1 MSNPAKDTIAEPKIS
16 KLKADFDKKL
26 PGYIEKVQGVW
37 SQISLVDWNERL
49 AESLRYYCHRLA
61 GSSSTYGHDE
71 LADTLRD
78 IEKLIDELIDS
89 SNSISD
95 KAYQTIDDKIKKLV
109 IKEANIHKSLELD
122 SVEPSDD
129 NPLTIFIIDDD
140 SDTGLFVQAAV
151 NQLGHKGLF
160 FSSIKEALASLKAAK
175 PSLILLDINFPEG
188 NLAGIKAIARIRN
201 ILDFRVPI
209 VMMSTR
215 KDIKIR
221 LQASTSGSDGF
232 LAKPINVH
240 QLSETIAKN
249 IVPSRFYNKRILIVD
264 DDRSTGLFYRALL
277 KKEGIESH
285 IVTDPLKTIQAI
297 NDFRPHLILM
307 DNIMPNCLGT
317 ELAEIIRQDPSLF
330 HIPIIFITADN
341 DFSLPSKIF
350 SLGAKGYLVKPIN
363 KEEFFHTI
371 EENILNQD
379 RLKKQFKTNPYLSN
393 RSVYTNQSQFFTD
406 IETKISGAIRSVFGM
421 MLIEIQNFTELRAKV
436 GLSKAS
442 LITDKVVEE
451 LDKLNLSGTIAC
463 KTSESCAMVFFE
475 DETADAIEEKSSQ
488 LLASEIKAIGENAEF
503 FDDAKLT
510 YSLVLSQNK
519 DLSIDSMLAK
529 CEALA
534 VKARP
539 NKLSLLNLSNSDSQP
554 DLPKEFDVNL
564 SQLIEKK
571 AYTIAY
577 QPIISIE
584 DSNDFF
590 IDTYVRLIDESNNA
604 YTPKEF
610 FGSLSNREN
619 YINLDRFVFENST
632 KNLLAINN
640 TSRKDVYFIIRLTSH
655 SILNK
660 DTILWMSNQL
670 QNSRMK
676 SEKTLVLSIPE
687 SDLIQHTEK
696 YSYFAEKVR
705 MLGCRI
711 SLQGYGETNKS
722 RELRDLIKPD
732 FIKFDSIVLKQS
744 TSFKSILSDLV
755 QYSHQHGSTI
765 IATKIE
771 SPQLLSEM
779 YQMGVT
785 HFQGYFIE
793 EPSPN
798 IDLDKKIELL

>member
-1 MSNPAKDTIAEPKIS
+1 MSNPTDSKTSETKLS
-16 KLKADFDKKL
+16 KLKADFDQKL
-26 PGYIEKVQGVW
+26 PGYIQKVQGVW
-37 SQISLVDWNERL
+37 SQITLVDWNERL

-61 GSSSTYGHDE
+61 GSSSTYGHTE
-71 LADTLRD
+71 LAETLRN
-78 IEKLIDELIDS
+78 IEKSIDDLIDRS
-89 SNSISD
+89 SPLSD
-95 KAYQTIDDKIKKLV
+95 KAYQSIDNEIKQLV
-109 IKEANIHKSLELD
+109 IKEENVNKELELET
-122 SVEPSDD
+122 VEATD
-129 NPLTIFIIDDD
+129 NSPQTIMIIDDD
-140 SDTGLFVQAAV
+140 SDTGLFVQTAV

-160 FSSIKEALASLKAAK
+160 FSTIQEALDSLKAVK

-188 NLAGIKAIARIRN
+188 NLAGIEAIARIRN

-232 LAKPINVH
+232 LAKPIDIQ
-240 QLSETIAKN
+240 QLSETISKN
-249 IVPSRFYNKRILIVD
+249 IVVSRFYNKRILIVD

-277 KKEGIESH
+277 KKEGIDSH

-297 NDFRPHLILM
+297 NEYRPHLILM

-330 HIPIIFITADN
+330 HIPIVFITADN
-341 DFSLPSKIF
+341 DFKLPSKIF
-350 SLGAKGYLVKPIN
+350 SLGAKGYLVKPIDKN
-363 KEEFFHTI
+363 EFLQTV

-379 RLKKQFKTNPYLSN
+379 RLKKQFKTNPYLTN
-393 RSVYTNQSQFFTD
+393 RTVYTNQSQFFTD
-406 IETKISGAIRSVFGM
+406 IETKISGALRSVFGM
-421 MLIEIQNFTELRAKV
+421 MLIEIQNFSDLRAKV

-451 LDKLNLSGTIAC
+451 LDKLNFTDTIAC
-463 KTSESCAMVFFE
+463 KTSESCTMIFFE
-475 DETADAIEEKSSQ
+475 AESAEAIEEKANQ
-488 LLASEIKAIGENAEF
+488 LLASEIKATSENSELF
-503 FDDAKLT
+503 GNAKLT
-510 YSLVLSQNK
+510 YSLVLSKNK
-519 DLSIDSMLAK
+519 DFSIDSLLAR

-534 VKARP
+534 TKARP
-539 NKLSLLNLSNSDSQP
+539 NKLSLLNFADGDTQTEV
-554 DLPKEFDVNL
+554 PKEFDVNL
-564 SQLIEKK
+564 NQSINNKS
-571 AYTIAY
+571 YTIAY

-584 DSNDFF
+584 ESNDFF
-590 IDTYVRLIDESNNA
+590 IDTYVRLVDQSNNA
-604 YTPKEF
+604 YPPKDF
-610 FGSLSNREN
+610 FGSFVKREN
-619 YINLDRFVFENST
+619 HIELDRFVLENST

-676 SEKTLVLSIPE
+676 SEKTLVISIPE

-696 YSYFAEKVR
+696 YIYFADKVR
-705 MLGCRI
+705 LLGCRI
-711 SLQGYGETNKS
+711 SLQGYGETSKS
-722 RELRDLIKPD
+722 QELRDLLKPD
-732 FIKFDSIVLKQS
+732 FIKLDSIALKQS
-744 TSFKSILSDLV
+744 NNFTPLLSDLV
-755 QYSHQHGSTI
+755 QYSKEHGTTI

-771 SPQLLSEM
+771 SPQMLSEM
-779 YQMGVT
+779 YQIGIS